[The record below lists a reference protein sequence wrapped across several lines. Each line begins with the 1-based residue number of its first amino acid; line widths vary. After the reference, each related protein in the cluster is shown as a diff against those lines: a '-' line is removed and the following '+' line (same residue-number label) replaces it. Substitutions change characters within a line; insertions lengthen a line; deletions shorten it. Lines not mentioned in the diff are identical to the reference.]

1 MHQPLYTTPV
11 TAAQSFL
18 ACLYHVTVTP
28 LAKRTS
34 FADVLVLNG
43 PGTCFVL
50 CLAVFMNRVRPTKDF
65 PEIMVDMPLSNSPL
79 DSGSSFPDTGLCR
92 VLRPSAL
99 AIFVREALAALRRQV
114 LAGFS

>member
-11 TAAQSFL
+11 TAALSLL

-28 LAKRTS
+28 MAKRTS

-50 CLAVFMNRVRPTKDF
+50 CLAVFINRVRLTKDL
-65 PEIMVDMPLSNSPL
+65 PEIMVDMSLAHSPL

-99 AIFVREALAALRRQV
+99 AISVREAPAALRRQV